1 MSKDIVRIGLCG
13 LSFCSP
19 NLGCSALA
27 YAFRKLL
34 IDIFKNDN
42 VQLKIVVFSNV
53 DSKDYV
59 VTSEK
64 WVSEELIRYSFK
76 KISSIKLAKA
86 KIEECD
92 VVFDFTEGDSFSD
105 IYGLKRFALTSFFKF
120 VTIKKDGCLVLGPQT
135 YGPFKNKHVKKMAK
149 WLISSAD
156 RVYARDRKSA
166 KLVESITGI
175 KAITTTDVAFALPKD
190 QVQIDGCGRP
200 SFGLNVSGLLWT
212 GGYTESNQFGLSV
225 NYREYIKRLIPE
237 IIERGYN
244 VHLIPHVVGDMYPE
258 CDSPICKELSEQ
270 YEHCILAPDFV
281 SPMQAKGYISNMD
294 VFSGARMHAT
304 IGAFSSGVVTLP
316 FAYSP
321 KFEGLYESI
330 GYPYLIDGRKL
341 STDEAVGLTLKYLDE
356 TEKLREAQHQA
367 LDKAYQNL
375 GAFSADLRDWLNHS
389 VLAIDND

>member
-1 MSKDIVRIGLCG
+1 M
-13 LSFCSP
+13 
-19 NLGCSALA
+19 
-27 YAFRKLL
+27 
-34 IDIFKNDN
+34 
-42 VQLKIVVFSNV
+42 
-53 DSKDYV
+53 
-59 VTSEK
+59 
-64 WVSEELIRYSFK
+64 
-76 KISSIKLAKA
+76 
-86 KIEECD
+86 
-92 VVFDFTEGDSFSD
+92 
-105 IYGLKRFALTSFFKF
+105 
-120 VTIKKDGCLVLGPQT
+120 
-135 YGPFKNKHVKKMAK
+135 
-149 WLISSAD
+149 
-156 RVYARDRKSA
+156 
-166 KLVESITGI
+166 
-175 KAITTTDVAFALPKD
+175 
-190 QVQIDGCGRP
+190 
-200 SFGLNVSGLLWT
+200 
-212 GGYTESNQFGLSV
+212 
-225 NYREYIKRLIPE
+225 
-237 IIERGYN
+237 
-244 VHLIPHVVGDMYPE
+244 VGDMYPE